1 MARFDK
7 KSRQKV
13 LSGSLFGSGVL
24 LAIVLFAITNY
35 FGWKYHQRFD
45 WTESQLYSLSE
56 NTENV
61 LAELDRYV
69 EVVVVMSPGGPLTM
83 AGSTPG
89 PHRASFPLHRQ
100 ESHGCRGGRPGRDD
114 DGDQQDR
121 SLPR

>member
-13 LSGSLFGSGVL
+13 LSGSLFGAGVL

-56 NTENV
+56 KTENV
-61 LAELDRYV
+61 LAELDRDV
-69 EVVVVMSPGGPLTM
+69 EV
-83 AGSTPG
+83 AN
-89 PHRASFPLHRQ
+89 RQ
-100 ESHGCRGGRPGRDD
+100 CFGHEVCCLNHVWKGVCLS
-114 DGDQQDR
+114 Q
-121 SLPR
+121 